1 MDALKR
7 RRAEEEKKAKEA
19 AVDAYRA
26 LLERSNLKSSSTWR
40 KMQSKLADTEEYE
53 VRSERAVVMSNGRAV
68 VVVVCAKCGI

>member
-53 VRSERAVVMSNGRAV
+53 VGGGVCVGVLGWGWGLVVFV
-68 VVVVCAKCGI
+68 K